1 MNIENLENRLMD
13 FQTYV
18 ITQRTLLTEKE
29 TRLQTQSLRIDELK
43 KKTVI
48 LSQCKELLERCNIAS
63 RDFIKTEVE
72 QLTTQALRATL
83 DDPDICFAINFE
95 IKRNQVEAEFI
106 LTKGTD
112 QKPLEEDIMRS
123 RGGGI
128 TDIISFALKI
138 ITLELLK
145 IPGPLILDEPGKM
158 ISEHYIDN
166 FGKFVS
172 QVSQTFGRQVIIV
185 THNNRLMQ
193 FASNVI
199 EVTQTKGVAK
209 VKQASIV

>member
-1 MNIENLENRLMD
+1 MIKDLESRVD
-13 FQTYV
+13 TFKTYASQ
-18 ITQRTLLTEKE
+18 QRAILNEKE
-29 TRLQTQSLRIDELK
+29 TRLRTQSARIQELK
-43 KKTVI
+43 KRTEV
-48 LSQCKELLERCNIAS
+48 LGQCKELLERCNIAS

-128 TDIISFALKI
+128 ADIISFALKI

-209 VKQASIV
+209 VKQESRV